1 MSASQTPGPGVAFS
15 SRYRLIKMK
24 NMTINPGQKEKE
36 DILWEEVFGKVL
48 KDQRSQVLETTNL
61 KI

>member
-1 MSASQTPGPGVAFS
+1 
-15 SRYRLIKMK
+15 
-24 NMTINPGQKEKE
+24 MTINPGQKEKE
-36 DILWEEVFGKVL
+36 DILWEKVLGKAL